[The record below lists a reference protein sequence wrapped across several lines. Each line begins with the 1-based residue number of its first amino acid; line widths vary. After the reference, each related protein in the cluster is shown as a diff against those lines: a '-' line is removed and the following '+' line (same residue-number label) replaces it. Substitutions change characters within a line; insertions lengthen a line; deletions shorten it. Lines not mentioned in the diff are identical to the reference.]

1 MRMREWRQ
9 IKRTTVEKDVIE
21 NEIRISWNM
30 FKEFFT
36 GKIFSYRCSNTKGEK
51 ILKAEAKKDDMLVAE
66 YQLKFKKFG

>member
-1 MRMREWRQ
+1 MKRRLDLRRLCCMRMREWRQ

-21 NEIRISWNM
+21 NEIRISLNM

-51 ILKAEAKKDDMLVAE
+51 NS
-66 YQLKFKKFG
+66 QG